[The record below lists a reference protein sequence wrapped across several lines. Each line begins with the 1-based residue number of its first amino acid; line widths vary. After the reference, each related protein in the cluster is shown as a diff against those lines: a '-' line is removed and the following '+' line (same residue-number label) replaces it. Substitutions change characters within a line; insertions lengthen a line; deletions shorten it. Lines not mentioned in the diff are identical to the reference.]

1 MAASKKDVAKQ
12 QVKEDREKVREMYL
26 SGKTVKEIAKE
37 TYFSSS
43 YCYAMVRDLAK
54 EKNFA
59 KKQKSEYNLILTGCH
74 LAAYFFFR
82 RK

>member
-54 EKNFA
+54 KEKNLA
-59 KKQKSEYNLILTGCH
+59 KKAKKSTSQRSYDSRCESRDDGC
-74 LAAYFFFR
+74 
-82 RK
+82 

>member
-59 KKQKSEYNLILTGCH
+59 KKAKR
-74 LAAYFFFR
+74 LATTAHSLSFR
-82 RK
+82 VPKQMHVI

>member
-43 YCYAMVRDLAK
+43 YCYARLRRTRK
-54 EKNFA
+54 SSLLPRKFA
-59 KKQKSEYNLILTGCH
+59 MRLCWKM
-74 LAAYFFFR
+74 
-82 RK
+82 RKPE

>member
-54 EKNFA
+54 CKES
-59 KKQKSEYNLILTGCH
+59 KKSTSQRSYDSRCESRDDGC
-74 LAAYFFFR
+74 
-82 RK
+82 

>member
-54 EKNFA
+54 ESCKES
-59 KKQKSEYNLILTGCH
+59 KKSTSQRSYDSRCESRDDGC
-74 LAAYFFFR
+74 
-82 RK
+82 

>member
-37 TYFSSS
+37 TYFS
-43 YCYAMVRDLAK
+43 LT
-54 EKNFA
+54 E
-59 KKQKSEYNLILTGCH
+59 EYN
-74 LAAYFFFR
+74 
-82 RK
+82 

>member
-37 TYFSSS
+37 TYRT
-43 YCYAMVRDLAK
+43 CARLGGLAR
-54 EKNFA
+54 NT
-59 KKQKSEYNLILTGCH
+59 ITRH
-74 LAAYFFFR
+74 
-82 RK
+82 

>member
-43 YCYAMVRDLAK
+43 YK
-54 EKNFA
+54 I
-59 KKQKSEYNLILTGCH
+59 QTGKPTT
-74 LAAYFFFR
+74 LVVG
-82 RK
+82 

>member
-59 KKQKSEYNLILTGCH
+59 KKAKRATGKSGQRDTSNLGKPRIL
-74 LAAYFFFR
+74 
-82 RK
+82 

>member
-43 YCYAMVRDLAK
+43 YCVSTMPW
-54 EKNFA
+54 
-59 KKQKSEYNLILTGCH
+59 
-74 LAAYFFFR
+74 
-82 RK
+82 